1 MENHLDNLIIKDH
14 HISLSPTYFGRS
26 SNSKKPSLVIPY
38 WQPVKDKLRK
48 RQVHQRS
55 LLSTGCMWTGRLFGF
70 LCFFNYLFFLVNLF
84 SKEKKSKISKGLISI
99 KIKLLHVA
107 QNYAISWLSLL
118 KLILDLDL
126 TKCMNV
132 VCYSTNKCQLS
143 SFFFHNPWDFVQ
155 NADNIIT

>member
-99 KIKLLHVA
+99 TIKLLHVA
-107 QNYAISWLSLL
+107 QNYAISALSLL
-118 KLILDLDL
+118 KLIFLILRNAR
-126 TKCMNV
+126 KRFV
-132 VCYSTNKCQLS
+132 IQLVKS
-143 SFFFHNPWDFVQ
+143 RRLFFFHNPWDFVQ
-155 NADNIIT
+155 NADNIII